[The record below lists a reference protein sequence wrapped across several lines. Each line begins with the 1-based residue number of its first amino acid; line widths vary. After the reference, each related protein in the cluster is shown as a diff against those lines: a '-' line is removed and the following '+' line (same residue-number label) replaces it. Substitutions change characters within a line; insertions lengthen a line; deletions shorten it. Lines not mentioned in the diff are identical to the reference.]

1 MSQQG
6 ILQQGIMDADERE
19 DVLQSIRKKLRTAG
33 VRVETIIKRCQ
44 TQDRNED
51 NVIHVDDLE
60 AVLRGLLVIDPR
72 RDDNMPT
79 KRELRQLFSMMS
91 NSHGR
96 GEVEY
101 PRLLQLLE
109 PAATRRGDGP
119 GAEHWRDE
127 ESGGRGRGRGAGG
140 REKSVSIRQ
149 SDPDY
154 WATSRGSV
162 GEWLANAACPA
173 EIKNFKRFITC
184 MEKFER
190 DSGVK
195 IGQLDGGDFVIPL
208 GPDFKVT
215 MTFSTGGV

>member
-1 MSQQG
+1 
-6 ILQQGIMDADERE
+6 MDADERE
-19 DVLQSIRKKLRTAG
+19 EAIVSIRKKLRAAG
-33 VRVETIIKRCQ
+33 VRVETIVKRCQ
-44 TQDRNED
+44 TQNRNED
-51 NVIHVDDLE
+51 NLIHVDDLE

-72 RDDNMPT
+72 RDDNMPS

-91 NSHGR
+91 NSKGR

-109 PAATRRGDGP
+109 PAAMRQQSGRGDGP
-119 GAEHWRDE
+119 GAERWRDE
-127 ESGGRGRGRGAGG
+127 ESGGGSSSGGRGRGRGAGG
-140 REKSVSIRQ
+140 REKSVSIRK

-154 WATSRGSV
+154 WATTRGSV

-173 EIKNFKRFITC
+173 EIKNFKRFIAC

-195 IGQLDGGDFVIPL
+195 IDQLGGGDFVIPL
-208 GPDFKVT
+208 GPDLKVT
-215 MTFSTGGV
+215 MAFSIGGV